1 MTQYRFDA
9 QFDPPAPVLPVHVSG
24 IAEHGP
30 AVLLQMLVDTGADC
44 SLIPEKIARTLRLPL
59 VDKLSIVGVGG
70 SILPVPVHA
79 ARLRIGAL
87 RVLARVAAYGDEA
100 LLGRELLNLLV
111 MRFEGPEL
119 LLHVPG
125 RPTPKK
131 PLRR

>member
-1 MTQYRFDA
+1 MTQFRFDSA
-9 QFDPPAPVLPVHVSG
+9 FDPPAPVLPVHVSG

-70 SILPVPVHA
+70 NALPVPVHA
-79 ARLRIGAL
+79 AHLRVGSL

-111 MRFEGPEL
+111 LRFDGPEL
-119 LLHVPG
+119 QLHLPG
-125 RPTPKK
+125 KPLPKK